1 MTTAN
6 LDGGA
11 VGLAVVQFDWQFF
24 WHYLLQPTSAYLQ
37 GLFLTFA
44 LAVASQT
51 LGVGI
56 GLLAAFARLSRAW
69 PLRSA
74 SRLYTWV
81 IRGTPLLVQIVF
93 VYTALAA
100 AGIFR
105 FHDLQLGSLTLA
117 GNVQA
122 AVVALSINEGAYMA
136 EIIRAGILAVD
147 PGQSE
152 AAKSLGMTYAQSMRL
167 VVLPQAARFVIP
179 PLGNEFNSMLKNT
192 SLVSVIGVQELLLT
206 TNTLISATFRTFE
219 LLLVVATYYL
229 LLTTAWGLVQSR
241 IERYFGKST
250 SDGEGPS
257 YLERLV
263 GFRPPAEADLES
275 VGR

>member
-1 MTTAN
+1 MTVAN
-6 LDGGA
+6 VDGGLIS
-11 VGLAVVQFDWQFF
+11 LAVIHFDASFF
-24 WHYLLQPTSAYLQ
+24 WHYLLQPTPAYLQ

-44 LAVASQT
+44 LAVAGQT
-51 LGVGI
+51 FGVII
-56 GLLAAFARLSRAW
+56 GLLTAFARLSRAW

-74 SRLYTWV
+74 ARLYTWV
-81 IRGTPLLVQIVF
+81 IRGTPLLVQVVF

-105 FHDLQLGSLTLA
+105 FNDIELGGFTIA
-117 GNVQA
+117 GNIQA
-122 AVVALSINEGAYMA
+122 AIVALSVNEGAYMA
-136 EIIRAGILAVD
+136 EIIRAGILSVD
-147 PGQSE
+147 PGQAE
-152 AAKSLGMTYAQSMRL
+152 AAKSLGMTYPQSMRL

-206 TNTLISATFRTFE
+206 TNTLVSATFRVFE

-229 LLTTAWGLVQSR
+229 LLTTAWGVVQAR

-250 SDGEGPS
+250 LAADGPS
-257 YLERLV
+257 FLERLV
-263 GFRPPAEADLES
+263 AARRSIEADTPS
-275 VGR
+275 DGQ

>member
-1 MTTAN
+1 MTIGN
-6 LDGGA
+6 VDGGMA
-11 VGLAVVQFDWQFF
+11 SLAAINFDPSFF
-24 WHYLLQPTSAYLQ
+24 WHYLLQPSQGYLQ
-37 GLFLTFA
+37 GLALTFG
-44 LAVASQT
+44 LAVAGQT
-51 LGVGI
+51 LGVVI

-69 PLRSA
+69 PLRSIA
-74 SRLYTWV
+74 RLYTWV

-105 FHDLQLGSLTLA
+105 FHDIQFGPFTFA
-117 GNVQA
+117 GNIQA
-122 AVVALSINEGAYMA
+122 AIVALSLNEGAYMS
-136 EIIRAGILAVD
+136 EIIRAGILSVD
-147 PGQSE
+147 PGQTE
-152 AAKSLGMTYAQSMRL
+152 AAKSLGMTYAKSMRL

-192 SLVSVIGVQELLLT
+192 SLVSVIGVQELLLS
-206 TNTLISATFRTFE
+206 TNTLVSATFRVFE

-250 SDGEGPS
+250 SAADGPS
-257 YLERLV
+257 LLERLTSLV
-263 GFRPPAEADLES
+263 HPTEADDAS
-275 VGR
+275 DGR

>member
-1 MTTAN
+1 VVAN
-6 LDGGA
+6 VDGG
-11 VGLAVVQFDWQFF
+11 VFSLAVIQFDPSFF
-24 WHYLLQPTSAYLQ
+24 WHYLLQPSSGYLQ
-37 GLFLTFA
+37 GLFLTFG
-44 LAVASQT
+44 LAVAGQT
-51 LGVGI
+51 FGVVI

-69 PLRSA
+69 PLRSIA
-74 SRLYTWV
+74 RGYTWV

-105 FHDLQLGSLTLA
+105 FHDIQLGPVTFA
-117 GNVQA
+117 GNIQA
-122 AVVALSINEGAYMA
+122 AIVALSLNEGAYMA
-136 EIIRAGILAVD
+136 EIIRAGILSVD
-147 PGQSE
+147 PGQAE
-152 AAKSLGMTYAQSMRL
+152 AAKSLGMTYPQSMRL

-192 SLVSVIGVQELLLT
+192 SLVSVIGVQELLLS
-206 TNTLISATFRTFE
+206 TNTLVSSTFRVFE

-250 SDGEGPS
+250 SVAEGPS
-257 YLERLV
+257 FLERLT
-263 GFRPPAEADLES
+263 GFRSPSQADDVSE
-275 VGR
+275 GR